1 MILNYLLPSQG
12 QQGPQGDNGAK
23 GERGITGPKGKKGN
37 KGRRGAPGMPG
48 LPGTVA
54 GPRCT
59 ARYTAWVQMADFI
72 DGRQGMMCGDMEFLW
87 NVVAETES
95 NKLRLRFHCCEF
107 LQLGFGIL

>member
-1 MILNYLLPSQG
+1 
-12 QQGPQGDNGAK
+12 
-23 GERGITGPKGKKGN
+23 
-37 KGRRGAPGMPG
+37 MPG